1 MMTCCTSTIQRNV
14 CHEVTLSQSIT
25 HAHDY
30 IRPEQNVQVLHYYQ
44 VLVPVVAAVLLP
56 RGLSHPLLVVVVE
69 WMDMQTFICCD
80 SSTEATDHTK
90 VNILHA
96 SSMVTFTTVV
106 VAIVRSRSK

>member
-1 MMTCCTSTIQRNV
+1 MMTAYNATIQRNV

-44 VLVPVVAAVLLP
+44 VPEVAAVPLP
-56 RGLSHPLLVVVVE
+56 RGLSQPLLVVVVE

-80 SSTEATDHTK
+80 SSTEATDHAK

-96 SSMVTFTTVV
+96 SSMITFTTVV